1 MSLPDKTKLFQ
12 EVENWLSMSMPLLG
26 LTINGKEYN
35 FTGMTIMDDDN
46 ENEKN
51 DSGWNKNALEILMFP
66 KQIWRQNG
74 WISHNGIE
82 DAIDIIDITSSG

>member
-1 MSLPDKTKLFQ
+1 
-12 EVENWLSMSMPLLG
+12 MSMPLLG

-66 KQIWRQNG
+66 KLIWRQNG

>member
-1 MSLPDKTKLFQ
+1 MDRFGGARSTAQYLGEMSLPDKTKLFQ

-46 ENEKN
+46 ENEK
-51 DSGWNKNALEILMFP
+51 K
-66 KQIWRQNG
+66 
-74 WISHNGIE
+74 
-82 DAIDIIDITSSG
+82 